1 MRIILIGYGW
11 RSLFFYRIIKA
22 LPERFVLVKWVLRT
36 PKRAEEVKQRYHVE
50 TTCDV
55 LDALSTAHDLVIL
68 SVPSYSMEGLLLPL
82 IDNGEAVLCETGFTS
97 LALETLEALYSRYAG
112 SKSKVFVAE
121 QYWRYPYYHTCHAL
135 IPL

>member
-68 SVPSYSMEGLLLPL
+68 SVPSYSMEGLFLH
-82 IDNGEAVLCETGFTS
+82 S
-97 LALETLEALYSRYAG
+97 LT
-112 SKSKVFVAE
+112 K
-121 QYWRYPYYHTCHAL
+121 
-135 IPL
+135 